1 MSDDRF
7 RKEAEE
13 RIASRNAEQLED
25 HDRLYK
31 EQRSLLKAELK
42 ALRRAQR
49 ESIEGPIHETQKS
62 VERYYDRKSEEAEE
76 RRSGLFGRFG
86 NDKARQ
92 EEIERMEDRKAH
104 VVQSLGAQGIEEESG
119 RQVKIA
125 ARIQDIQT
133 TMDQLDKDHAESMT
147 RLGRMQE
154 QNNERDVDR
163 EVKQLAIEEDRKLR
177 AEKGNR
183 AIWDRIK
190 GQPFERN
197 GR

>member
-42 ALRRAQR
+42 ALRKAQR
-49 ESIEGPIHETQKS
+49 ESIEGPVHETQKS

-76 RRSGLFGRFG
+76 RREGLFGRG
-86 NDKARQ
+86 KDDKARQ
-92 EEIERMEDRKAH
+92 EEIERLDDRKAH

-125 ARIQDIQT
+125 ARIQEIHT
-133 TMDQLDKDHAESMT
+133 TIGQLDKDHAESMT
-147 RLGRMQE
+147 RLERMQE

-163 EVKQLAIEEDRKLR
+163 EMKRLEIEEDRKLR

-190 GQPFERN
+190 GRPFDRT